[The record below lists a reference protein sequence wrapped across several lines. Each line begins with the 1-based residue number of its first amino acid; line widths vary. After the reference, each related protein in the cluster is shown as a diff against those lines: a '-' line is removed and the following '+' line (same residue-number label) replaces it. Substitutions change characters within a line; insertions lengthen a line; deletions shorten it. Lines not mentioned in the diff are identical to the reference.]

1 MLIIH
6 LNAFPIWNDILGRNS
21 EHEKWMS
28 IYMLYEFTGESQH
41 MLYSLLCIGFVR
53 LEVEAQSFPE
63 KLPSFLAGAM
73 LWDKKQ
79 S

>member
-1 MLIIH
+1 
-6 LNAFPIWNDILGRNS
+6 
-21 EHEKWMS
+21 MS